1 MIKIAHR
8 GNTNGPNPEKENSPS
23 YILGAIDKGFDCE
36 IDLWKT
42 DEGLFL
48 GHDGPEYEI
57 GETFLFDFSS
67 KLWIHCKNLKA
78 LEFSL
83 EYRNALKSF
92 WHQNDAYTLTSNG
105 YIWTYPGQHVIRQ
118 SILVD
123 LHPHALRRVQESI
136 YGICADYLK

>member
-8 GNTNGPNPEKENSPS
+8 GNTNGPSPEKENSPS
-23 YILGAIDKGFDCE
+23 YIMGAIDKGFDCE

-48 GHDGPEYEI
+48 GHDGPDYEI

-83 EYRNALKSF
+83 EYRDALKSF

-105 YIWTYPGQHVIRQ
+105 YIWTYPGQNVIRQ

-123 LHPHALRRVQESI
+123 LHPNALRRVQESI